1 MHCAAVNNH
10 TDIIEYII
18 NDLQMKELD
27 KEDNVSIWL
36 FFSFLSYFNCKTL
49 TQIEGNDPHFSRET
63 GLSAWLQRTAVW
75 TCWRCCGSNTTWT
88 PWSPTRC
95 VFLVC
100 GDSFFLSIQNIFPSI
115 ELLLLWNAHLK
126 ISKSNRL
133 WCRLCPSLPASLP
146 PPLPPSHQAGDTPL
160 HLAASNGHLD
170 TVHLLL
176 LHFDT
181 RDEANAVWN
190 QRKHPLQPCVFSG

>member
-1 MHCAAVNNH
+1 MKYIVFDYFTIICCFCAAGRS
-10 TDIIEYII
+10 EYYALRRCKQPHRHRRVYHKWSANERTGQRGQRKYLTLI
-18 NDLQMKELD
+18 
-27 KEDNVSIWL
+27 
-36 FFSFLSYFNCKTL
+36 SFLSYFNCKTQ
-49 TQIEGNDPHFSRET
+49 THIEGNDPHFSRET
-63 GLSAWLQRTAVW
+63 GLSAWLQRTAAW

-100 GDSFFLSIQNIFPSI
+100 GDSFFLSIQNTFPSI

-146 PPLPPSHQAGDTPL
+146 PPLPPSIPPGWRHTPAL
-160 HLAASNGHLD
+160 SC
-170 TVHLLL
+170 
-176 LHFDT
+176 
-181 RDEANAVWN
+181 
-190 QRKHPLQPCVFSG
+190 Q